1 MAARLT
7 DKQKKEIL
15 ADYME
20 SGSYNATAKKFGV
33 SDMTVKRICQRDSE
47 LLKKVEQKKEQNTL
61 DMLAYMD
68 SRKEQAQGV
77 IDDYLAAVANPEK
90 IASAKLSEIAT
101 ALGIV
106 VDKFTKNMPA
116 NNDGMSKILE
126 NSQTLAEILLRPVV
140 NRDIGDFE

>member
-61 DMLAYMD
+61 DMLAISD
-68 SRKEQAQGV
+68 SFADAIFSGF
-77 IDDYLAAVANPEK
+77 
-90 IASAKLSEIAT
+90 AT
-101 ALGIV
+101 A
-106 VDKFTKNMPA
+106 A
-116 NNDGMSKILE
+116 
-126 NSQTLAEILLRPVV
+126 R
-140 NRDIGDFE
+140 